1 MADEQYEW
9 LDKEVAERLLRGEPV
24 DPVGGHACTE
34 AESLVAALDAAARAA
49 RPATGELPGEAA
61 ALAAFRTARRSA
73 RDSARARKAAGAQA
87 GGAENATRQTG
98 TEVLPTVR
106 IRAASGGSG
115 PRTSAASV
123 GAGRNRLS
131 RWSRPV
137 RFGLV
142 ASFAGCALGGVA
154 VAAGTGMLP
163 GPFGG
168 RAPVP
173 ATSVSAAAT
182 PEELGSRPAGAE
194 TPRAPS
200 SAPERGVT
208 EPTPDRSASSSGR
221 SADAGSNRTEKRG
234 AREPGGSASGPTKT
248 PGRGGLPDRS
258 GGGSSGEWYAKALKA
273 CRDYRNGHLDDDRR
287 RKLEILAKGARNLDR
302 FCDRVIEG
310 SDKGGNGAPGSDGGG
325 SGGNGG
331 HGGHGGNGGKGDGGQ
346 GGDDGRG
353 DGDGDS
359 DGDGEGEGEGD
370 GDGSNGENGSAGGGS
385 GGGSDGGSGGS
396 PTPPPTPSPS
406 MALFSSRAP
415 ASS

>member
-9 LDKEVAERLLRGEPV
+9 LDKEAAERLLRGEPV

-73 RDSARARKAAGAQA
+73 RDSARARKRAGAQA
-87 GGAENATRQTG
+87 GGVEGAVRQTG
-98 TEVLPTVR
+98 TDTLPTVR
-106 IRAASGGSG
+106 IRAASAASGGSG
-115 PRTSAASV
+115 
-123 GAGRNRLS
+123 RNRIS

-182 PEELGSRPAGAE
+182 PEELGSRPPEDEAPR
-194 TPRAPS
+194 TPPP
-200 SAPERGVT
+200 APERDAS
-208 EPTPDRSASSSGR
+208 EPAPHRSVPPSGR
-221 SADAGSNRTEKRG
+221 PDGTGSNSAEERG
-234 AREPGGSASGPTKT
+234 TREPDGSTNGSTKN
-248 PGRGGLPDRS
+248 PGKGGLPDYS

-273 CRDYRNGHLDDDRR
+273 CRDYRNGNLDDDRR
-287 RKLEILAKGARNLDR
+287 RKLETLAKGARNLER
-302 FCDRVIEG
+302 FCDRVLEG
-310 SDKGGNGAPGSDGGG
+310 ADKGGNGTPGSDGGG
-325 SGGNGG
+325 SGD
-331 HGGHGGNGGKGDGGQ
+331 GDGDGDQ
-346 GGDDGRG
+346 DDGR
-353 DGDGDS
+353 GDGDS
-359 DGDGEGEGEGD
+359 DGDG
-370 GDGSNGENGSAGGGS
+370 SNGEDGSTGGGTPADGGS
-385 GGGSDGGSGGS
+385 GGGSGES
-396 PTPPPTPSPS
+396 PTPTPTPSPS
-406 MALFSSRAP
+406 VALFTTGAP
-415 ASS
+415 ASSR

>member
-9 LDKEVAERLLRGEPV
+9 LDKEAAERLLRGEPV

-34 AESLVAALDAAARAA
+34 AERLVAALDAAAQSA

-73 RDSARARKAAGAQA
+73 HDSAPARKQANAQV
-87 GGAENATRQTG
+87 GGAENATGRTG
-98 TEVLPTVR
+98 TEILPTVH

-115 PRTSAASV
+115 PRTSVAS
-123 GAGRNRLS
+123 GGPGRNRLS

-168 RAPVP
+168 HAPVP

-182 PEELGSRPAGAE
+182 PEELGSRPTEGE
-194 TPRAPS
+194 TPRTPP
-200 SAPERGVT
+200 SAPERDVS
-208 EPTPDRSASSSGR
+208 EPTPDRSAPSSGR
-221 SADAGSNRTEKRG
+221 PADAGSNRAEGRG
-234 AREPGGSASGPTKT
+234 KPEPGGSASGSTKN
-248 PGRGGLPDRS
+248 PGRGGLPDHS

-273 CRDYRNGHLDDDRR
+273 CRDYRNGNLDDDRR
-287 RKLEILAKGARNLDR
+287 RKLELLAKGARNLDR

-310 SDKGGNGAPGSDGGG
+310 SDKDGNGAPGSDGG
-325 SGGNGG
+325 N
-331 HGGHGGNGGKGDGGQ
+331 GDGDGDQ
-346 GGDDGRG
+346 DGDDGRG
-353 DGDGDS
+353 DGDS
-359 DGDGEGEGEGD
+359 DGD
-370 GDGSNGENGSAGGGS
+370 GDGSTGGGAPA
-385 GGGSDGGSGGS
+385 DGGSGES
-396 PTPPPTPSPS
+396 PAPTPTPTPSV
-406 MALFSSRAP
+406 ALFTTGAPGSSH
-415 ASS
+415 